1 MENKELANI
10 DYTKSSLEEEYYRCT
25 FKNCNFS
32 GIRIGKVLFE
42 QCRFEHCNLSLVMA
56 SNTSWQEVTFYECKM
71 TGTNLAASNGFSL
84 SFTFEGCI
92 LSYAIFQELKLQ
104 GTHFTKC
111 ILQEAEFSGANLSG
125 AVFKECDLSRTVFQ
139 HTNLEGADFTTALYY
154 SINPNLNR
162 VRKARFSRFGLE
174 GLLGSFGIEIV
185 S

>member
-1 MENKELANI
+1 MDNRELVNI
-10 DYTKSSLEEEYYRCT
+10 DFTQSSLEGEYYRCT
-25 FKNCNFS
+25 FRNCNFS
-32 GIRIGKVLFE
+32 GMRIGKVLFE

-56 SNTSWQEVTFYECKM
+56 NNTSWQEAAFYECKM

-84 SFTFEGCI
+84 SFRFEGCI

-104 GTHFTKC
+104 DTHFIRC

-125 AVFKECDLSRTVFQ
+125 AVFRECDLSRAVFN
-139 HTNLEGADFTTALYY
+139 HTNLEGADLSTALYY

-162 VRKARFSRFGLE
+162 LRKARFSRYGLE
-174 GLLGSFGIEIV
+174 GLLSSFGIEIV

>member
-32 GIRIGKVLFE
+32 GMRIGKVLFE

-92 LSYAIFQELKLQ
+92 LSYAIFQELILRNSSCRKRSLVVQ
-104 GTHFTKC
+104 ICPVLYLKSVTFPVQSFSILIWKGR
-111 ILQEAEFSGANLSG
+111 ILQRRYTIA
-125 AVFKECDLSRTVFQ
+125 
-139 HTNLEGADFTTALYY
+139 
-154 SINPNLNR
+154 
-162 VRKARFSRFGLE
+162 
-174 GLLGSFGIEIV
+174 
-185 S
+185 